1 MDKLTKTRII
11 RLVSFTLLSLLGIFL
26 LYLIYHFTEIGFK
39 CPFFELT
46 GFKCAGCGNTHA
58 LESLLTFDII
68 KSFSYNYIYPLEI
81 FYILWVYLNSA
92 RSYLKNG
99 KFNYKPPC
107 QVLDIIILVIV
118 VLWIPLRNIL
128 GV

>member
-1 MDKLTKTRII
+1 MEKSLKNRIF
-11 RLVSFTLLSLLGIFL
+11 RLFSFTFLVLFGVFL
-26 LYLIYHFTEIGFK
+26 LYLVYRFTKIGFK
-39 CPFFELT
+39 CPVFEIT

-58 LESLLTFDII
+58 LEALLRLDII
-68 KSFSYNYIYPLEI
+68 NSFSYNYIYPLEM
-81 FYILWVYLNSA
+81 FYIFWVYLNSVKN
-92 RSYLKNG
+92 YIKNG

-118 VLWIPLRNIL
+118 ILWIPLRNFL